1 MVRKHSYVDRF
12 RPGYDAFDPD
22 DAAAMY
28 NMARSGMMRGA
39 AMRRFDEYFRCYP
52 MVMAPGSERPEL
64 NYGSKIFLPPSALQK
79 ISQLHVQWPLMM
91 ELVNGEKDRYTHAGV
106 LEFVAEEG
114 RAYLPQWLDVGDMIQ
129 IKSTSLE
136 LAKMVRLQPQ
146 HTNFLNISDPK
157 AVLEK
162 VFRNF
167 ATLTKGDV
175 FNFEY
180 NDEVYEVAVL
190 EVKPETEKMG
200 VCMIETDV
208 SVDFAP
214 PVGYVE
220 PTKTS
225 GTSTPRSTRGGLPAG
240 GLVHNQGTMAQSINY
255 DAIAPNATAAAAGA
269 RAVSSHFTSE
279 GHRLNARKGSKA
291 PTPKPSTPVAG
302 TSTNQV
308 PVPPRR
314 TNGPMPL
321 RLPPNKLFFG
331 YEVKPVK
338 TDADREAEKE
348 NVNRPHFAG
357 QGQTLRGVVKKKG
370 EADDKDKGKAPAEKK
385 PGEGGRRLD
394 GLQDIYNLFEFDPN
408 FEYEHILGQ
417 GRNGVA
423 CVLRERKDGQFCRR
437 IVVKRPTT
445 KDPFIIDKVRKEL
458 QILKV
463 LWGAPHIVR
472 PLVLDD
478 FPPDEDDPSELIGQL
493 FEGPILIT
501 EHLGSGSSK
510 RFINRASKL
519 GYQIPNRVLWRVF
532 LCFVFGDLDLVAW
545 SIEHKMMPM
554 LKMIDFGSAEKFG
567 FGSQELKDRLASHP
581 NEGNV
586 FDIGRLMYNII
597 TKQTG
602 ATLLPYGDP
611 HDEDKTVKVDLDD
624 SPSMSFKSFAK
635 ALYPSAD
642 IAQPY
647 PSLDGKLRLL
657 IARCVCAKDA
667 AQHQPSVRE
676 LLDAADD
683 AVRNRGADF
692 YANNN
697 QNETDANVVG
707 IVQDLMLDADVDP
720 AMLPYEHLEPDPIRF
735 KPGVGFADDEEGVD
749 DHLEPDHIGFK
760 PGAGFADV
768 EGPPIDDHN
777 SDSSDSEQEHIFPL
791 II

>member
-1 MVRKHSYVDRF
+1 MVRKHSYADS
-12 RPGYDAFDPD
+12 YDAFDPD
-22 DAAAMY
+22 DPAAMY

-114 RAYLPQWLDVGDMIQ
+114 RAYLPQWMMQTLQLDVGDMIQ

-136 LAKMVRLQPQ
+136 LAKLVKLQPQ
-146 HTNFLNISDPK
+146 DTNFLNISDPK

-214 PVGYVE
+214 PMGYVE

-269 RAVSSHFTSE
+269 RAVSSHFASD
-279 GHRLNARKGSKA
+279 GHRLNAKKGGKA

-302 TSTNQV
+302 TSTNQA
-308 PVPPRR
+308 PVPRRR

-348 NVNRPHFAG
+348 NANRPHFAG

-370 EADDKDKGKAPAEKK
+370 EGEDKDKGKAPAEKK
-385 PGEGGRRLD
+385 PSEGGRRLD
-394 GLQDIYNLFEFDPN
+394 G
-408 FEYEHILGQ
+408 
-417 GRNGVA
+417 
-423 CVLRERKDGQFCRR
+423 RK
-437 IVVKRPTT
+437 
-445 KDPFIIDKVRKEL
+445 
-458 QILKV
+458 
-463 LWGAPHIVR
+463 A
-472 PLVLDD
+472 
-478 FPPDEDDPSELIGQL
+478 
-493 FEGPILIT
+493 
-501 EHLGSGSSK
+501 
-510 RFINRASKL
+510 
-519 GYQIPNRVLWRVF
+519 
-532 LCFVFGDLDLVAW
+532 
-545 SIEHKMMPM
+545 
-554 LKMIDFGSAEKFG
+554 
-567 FGSQELKDRLASHP
+567 
-581 NEGNV
+581 
-586 FDIGRLMYNII
+586 
-597 TKQTG
+597 
-602 ATLLPYGDP
+602 
-611 HDEDKTVKVDLDD
+611 
-624 SPSMSFKSFAK
+624 
-635 ALYPSAD
+635 
-642 IAQPY
+642 
-647 PSLDGKLRLL
+647 
-657 IARCVCAKDA
+657 
-667 AQHQPSVRE
+667 
-676 LLDAADD
+676 
-683 AVRNRGADF
+683 
-692 YANNN
+692 
-697 QNETDANVVG
+697 
-707 IVQDLMLDADVDP
+707 
-720 AMLPYEHLEPDPIRF
+720 
-735 KPGVGFADDEEGVD
+735 
-749 DHLEPDHIGFK
+749 
-760 PGAGFADV
+760 
-768 EGPPIDDHN
+768 
-777 SDSSDSEQEHIFPL
+777 
-791 II
+791 